1 MSCDLEL
8 TAAIY
13 GRLIY
18 FIMER
23 VAALSIG
30 NHSMKISII
39 KESSVPIRDQLIEQ
53 IGLQIA
59 SGTLKGKEKLPSIRA
74 LAQRLG
80 IHYSTV
86 TAAYNHLA
94 DVGLLDVR
102 QGSGVRVAGKA
113 APEHSNDK
121 IDLDELFKDFLARI
135 SECGYSRADLN
146 KCLEQI
152 TKRQPVKRILAVDRN
167 QDFHELLLKEL
178 KPHFPIPVETCTVEE
193 VLANPHVMDDALV
206 VTSLYHLFSF
216 QQVVPDPTRLVA
228 CNIEPGRPELDSI
241 NDLPKGSLVLL
252 VSGSQTMLN
261 MATKL
266 LAATRGD
273 EVAVRSVLTSDQ
285 KELTYMLKHS
295 NLVICDSSSESTVLP
310 IAGKTRVL
318 VFRLY
323 APNTIDLIKERLTK
337 WG

>member
-1 MSCDLEL
+1 
-8 TAAIY
+8 
-13 GRLIY
+13 
-18 FIMER
+18 
-23 VAALSIG
+23 
-30 NHSMKISII
+30 MKISIV
-39 KESSVPIRDQLIEQ
+39 KESAVPIRDQLIEQ
-53 IGLQIA
+53 IALQIA

-113 APEHSNDK
+113 PEKSDEK
-121 IDLDELFKDFLARI
+121 IDLSQLFREFLARI
-135 SECGYSRADLN
+135 SEAGYSRDDLHRCIEN
-146 KCLEQI
+146 IAGKG
-152 TKRQPVKRILAVDRN
+152 KVRRILAVDRN
-167 QDFHELLLKEL
+167 RDFHELLLKEL
-178 KPHFPIPVETCTVEE
+178 RPHFSIPVETCTVEE
-193 VLANPHVMDDALV
+193 VLSRPEMMDDALV

-216 QQVVPDPTRLVA
+216 QHTVPDPTRLVA
-228 CNIEPGRPELDSI
+228 ANIEPGRAELDSI
-241 NDLPKGSLVLL
+241 KDLKSGSLVLL

-266 LAATRGD
+266 LAATRGE
-273 EVAVRSVLTSDQ
+273 EVAVRAVLTSDQ
-285 KELTYMLKHS
+285 KELAYMLKHS
-295 NLVICDSSSESTVLP
+295 DLIICDTTAEAEVVP
-310 IAGKTRVL
+310 NAGKTKVI

-323 APNTIDLIKERLTK
+323 ANSTIDLIRERLAK

>member
-1 MSCDLEL
+1 
-8 TAAIY
+8 
-13 GRLIY
+13 
-18 FIMER
+18 
-23 VAALSIG
+23 
-30 NHSMKISII
+30 MKISIV
-39 KESSVPIRDQLIEQ
+39 KESPVPIRDQLIEQ
-53 IGLQIA
+53 IALQIA

-113 APEHSNDK
+113 PEKSDEK
-121 IDLDELFKDFLARI
+121 VDLSQLFREFLARI
-135 SECGYSRADLN
+135 SESGYSRDDLRRCIEDVSG
-146 KCLEQI
+146 KG
-152 TKRQPVKRILAVDRN
+152 KVRRILAVDRN
-167 QDFHELLLKEL
+167 RDFHELLLKEL
-178 KPHFPIPVETCTVEE
+178 RPHFSIPVETCTVEE
-193 VLANPHVMDDALV
+193 VLSKPGMMDDSLV

-216 QQVVPDPTRLVA
+216 QHTVPDPTRLVA
-228 CNIEPGRPELDSI
+228 CNIEPGRAELDSI
-241 NDLPKGSLVLL
+241 KDLKSGSLVLL

-266 LAATRGD
+266 LAATRGE
-273 EVAVRSVLTSDQ
+273 EVAVRAVLTSDQ
-285 KELTYMLKHS
+285 KELAYMLKHS
-295 NLVICDSSSESTVLP
+295 DLIICDTTAEAEVIP
-310 IAGKTRVL
+310 NAGKTKVI

-323 APNTIDLIKERLTK
+323 ANSTIDLIKERLTK